1 MVVLLNT
8 NYEQM
13 IINIDISVAQPT
25 RIRIVLEDNDNPNTV
40 LTNRF
45 RDIETQDTILV
56 RLPICGKTSKLT
68 IYDENVGVGNGDTTF
83 TVTDISKSHLKKR
96 LDVIDL
102 TSPKISSFV
111 NFCEQFCFNAGW
123 LDTQDINSDKCYKS
137 EDGQYRIQ
145 YVEAII
151 DEKGN
156 DVNTPA
162 CIYED
167 GLIQVDARYFR
178 SSTVPMRVAIL
189 CHEFAHIYL
198 NENPKDESEADIR
211 GLSIYLSLG
220 YPRVEAF
227 EAWIDC
233 FWEAETPENQQRY
246 MIIEKFISD
255 FENRNFI
262 AYGSF

>member
-1 MVVLLNT
+1 MVKILNT
-8 NYEQM
+8 NCEQM
-13 IINIDISVAQPT
+13 IINIDIEVVAPT
-25 RIRIVLEDNDNPNTV
+25 RIRIVLEDNDNPNTI

-45 RDIETQDTILV
+45 RDIETKDTILI

-68 IYDENVGVGNGDTTF
+68 IYDENVGVGNGDNTF
-83 TVTDISKSHLKKR
+83 VVTDISKSHLKKR
-96 LDVIDL
+96 LDVVDL
-102 TSPKISSFV
+102 TNYKIASFV
-111 NFCEQFCFNAGW
+111 NFCEKFCFNAGW
-123 LDTQDINSDKCYKS
+123 LETQEANSDVWYNS

-145 YVEAII
+145 YVEAIV

-156 DVNTPA
+156 DVGTPA

-167 GLIQVDARYFR
+167 GLIQVDERYFR
-178 SSTVPMRVAIL
+178 TSTVPMRVAIL

-198 NENPKDESEADIR
+198 NTNPDDESEADIR

-233 FWEAETPENQQRY
+233 FWEADTPENKIRY
-246 MIIEKFISD
+246 QIIEKFIED
-255 FENRNFI
+255 FENKKWIF
-262 AYGSF
+262 YGNY